1 MLFSANEFVAICHTA
16 VEEECIQGSIPV
28 FGILLHSK
36 FQFLTRP
43 QKAAKTMT
51 APEQIHIV

>member
-1 MLFSANEFVAICHTA
+1 MNLWQFVTQQWKRNAFRVAET
-16 VEEECIQGSIPV
+16 SPV

>member
-1 MLFSANEFVAICHTA
+1 MWEFVPQRWKRNTFRAAET
-16 VEEECIQGSIPV
+16 SPV
-28 FGILLHSK
+28 FGILLQSK

-51 APEQIHIV
+51 GPEQIHIV